1 MASFAQSDN
10 RSNAGEYQTLIGLVD
25 GKIIGSAVTSMCAV
39 IAQAL
44 PKHFY
49 ICKADK

>member
-1 MASFAQSDN
+1 MASFTQSDN
-10 RSNAGEYQTLIGLVD
+10 RSNAGEYQTLIGFVN
-25 GKIIGSAVTSMCAV
+25 GKITGSAVTSMCAV